1 MRLAVVMPAF
11 NQLYVTKQ
19 AVESLFAA
27 TADPD
32 WCLVFVNDGSTD
44 GTHEY
49 ALELKYKYGSK
60 VKYVCHP
67 QNQGVTAAWNAGLS
81 RTDSL
86 YVAIVNND
94 VLFTPGWDT
103 ALLNALEAN
112 PRLAV
117 VSPLSTE
124 GRMPP
129 DWPAGADRHPNP
141 AGFCGYLPIL
151 GAAFMCRTALFDEI
165 GMFPTELTHYF
176 GDNWIV
182 LASQAKGYECG
193 YSQDSYIHHLFCI
206 TTRTLNN
213 GPLWAHDSPAF
224 EKIAAEIGIKMKPY
238 VSRPGERW
246 QDLPVTGVK

>member
-94 VLFTPGWDT
+94 VLFTSGWET
-103 ALLNALEAN
+103 ALISALEAN
-112 PRLAV
+112 PQLAV
-117 VSPLSTE
+117 VSPLSTH
-124 GRMPP
+124 GAVPR
-129 DWPAGADRHPNP
+129 DWPEGADREPNP
-141 AGFCGYLPIL
+141 AGYVGYMPIV
-151 GAAFMCRTALFDEI
+151 GCCFMCRTALFDEI
-165 GMFPTELTHYF
+165 GMFPEELKIF
-176 GDNWIV
+176 FSDNWIV

-193 YSQDSYIHHLFCI
+193 YAQDSYIHHHFC
-206 TTRTLNN
+206 TTTSKINQ
-213 GPLWAHDSPAF
+213 GPHWAHDGDAF
-224 EKIAAEIGIKMKPY
+224 KKIAAEIGIPMKPY
-238 VSRPGERW
+238 VQRQGEDWRK
-246 QDLPVTGVK
+246 LPVTGVK